1 VSRFSLIREG
11 NVRAKV
17 PCLVECGCLLVGN
30 GATAPL
36 PHSKGEPLTM
46 GEIIGIII
54 AGAIIGALARLFM
67 KGDQNLGVLWTI
79 ILGAL
84 GALAGTFVA
93 SLFGVE
99 ETAGIDWIRW
109 IISIILAI
117 VFISAYLAIRG
128 RSKTV

>member
-1 VSRFSLIREG
+1 
-11 NVRAKV
+11 
-17 PCLVECGCLLVGN
+17 
-30 GATAPL
+30 
-36 PHSKGEPLTM
+36 M

-67 KGDQNLGVLWTI
+67 KGEQPIGVLWTI

-99 ETAGIDWIRW
+99 DTAGIDWIKW

-128 RSKTV
+128 RPKRV